1 MLSVSLREPEVLRR
15 LREETAELAQANM
28 QISPEQ
34 GQFMAFLVELMSIDK
49 ALEVGVF
56 TGYSALC
63 VALALPPGG
72 RLVACD
78 VNGLSVSQYWD
89 DENGEAMAS
98 DVVDLM
104 VADDPPELVEKDEE
118 WPDPFVGEV
127 GPVHWGSGLLGG
139 ATASFQGTGDDVCLI
154 VDPQTI
160 WRDDW
165 AMGADGH
172 VDDSSTDNYLHDD
185 GDIDLTA
192 GLSADYTGTPGQ
204 VMGSF
209 QRTFVD
215 PNGVERSAD
224 FNICLMYDRYGLSGA
239 SSGRATPEWCT
250 IKTEEGVSYT
260 VALTTYSV
268 PYDDDRLRFA
278 FQMRAAECPLTVH
291 ECTLRGDADP
301 IPVEVV
307 VDDNTYDYDDMEERY
322 CEPRHL

>member
-1 MLSVSLREPEVLRR
+1 MRHGSLLLPL
-15 LREETAELAQANM
+15 L
-28 QISPEQ
+28 
-34 GQFMAFLVELMSIDK
+34 G
-49 ALEVGVF
+49 
-56 TGYSALC
+56 
-63 VALALPPGG
+63 LALT
-72 RLVACD
+72 ACD
-78 VNGLSVSQYWD
+78 VNGLSVAQYWD
-89 DENGEAMAS
+89 DENGETMDS

-104 VADDPPELVEKDEE
+104 ALGSPPALVEKDPDDG
-118 WPDPFVGEV
+118 WPDPTVAEV

-139 ATASFQGTGDDVCLI
+139 ATASFEGIGGEVCLLL
-154 VDPQTI
+154 DPQTV

-165 AMGADGH
+165 AMGDDGRQ
-172 VDDSSTDNYLHDD
+172 DDPSTDNYLHDD

-209 QRTFVD
+209 ERTFVD

-224 FNICLMYDRYGLSGA
+224 FNICLMYDRYGIAGA

-250 IKTEEGVSYT
+250 IDTEAGVSYT

-278 FQMRAAECPLTVH
+278 FQMRVGECPLTVD

-301 IPVEVV
+301 AAVEVV
-307 VDDNTYDYDDMEERY
+307 VDDNNYDYDDLEERY

>member
-1 MLSVSLREPEVLRR
+1 MIMRH
-15 LREETAELAQANM
+15 
-28 QISPEQ
+28 
-34 GQFMAFLVELMSIDK
+34 GFFL
-49 ALEVGVF
+49 
-56 TGYSALC
+56 
-63 VALALPPGG
+63 LALSGLA
-72 RLVACD
+72 LVACD

-89 DENGEAMAS
+89 DENGEALAS

-104 VADDPPELVEKDEE
+104 VADDPPEVVEEDDG

-139 ATASFQGTGDDVCLI
+139 ATASFLGTGGDVCLI
-154 VDPQTI
+154 VDPQTV

-165 AMGADGH
+165 AMGGDGH
-172 VDDSSTDNYLHDD
+172 VTDTSTDNYLHDD

-260 VALTTYSV
+260 AALTTYSV

-278 FQMRAAECPLTVH
+278 FQMRAGECPLTVN

-307 VDDNTYDYDDMEERY
+307 VDDNTYDYDDLEERY